1 MKSIQTMTLG
11 LLALCALGAG
21 CAHSHVD
28 EHWGESY
35 RTAKVTQVAHPEA
48 SDEVRPVE
56 GIGATTADHVTDN
69 YHERQVEQFTDRD
82 SRTLFDTINDQ

>member
-1 MKSIQTMTLG
+1 MKRTTNPMISLAALLLLG
-11 LLALCALGAG
+11 GG

-35 RTAKVTQVAHPEA
+35 RTSRAQQVENPGA
-48 SDEVRPVE
+48 SDELRPVL

-69 YHERQVEQFTDRD
+69 YHERQREQSTDRD
-82 SRTLFDTINDQ
+82 TRTLFDTINSE